1 MEIKKILKLGLNK
14 IKELNMNSKRV
25 KAGSIDLLMSVVI
38 QAVLSLVFIVRPV
51 IEMLPPKVQ

>member
-25 KAGSIDLLMSVVI
+25 KAGSIDLLMSVAI

>member
-1 MEIKKILKLGLNK
+1 
-14 IKELNMNSKRV
+14 MNSKRV
-25 KAGSIDLLMSVVI
+25 KAGSIDLLICVAI

>member
-1 MEIKKILKLGLNK
+1 
-14 IKELNMNSKRV
+14 MNSKRV
-25 KAGSIDLLMSVVI
+25 KAGSIDLLMSVAI